1 MKSLAP
7 IALFVYNR
15 IDHTRLTVDALR
27 QNRLAAESEL
37 YIFSDGTKNEK
48 NAAAVSSVREFVHS
62 ITGFKSVTIIERDKN
77 YGLANSI
84 IDGVTM
90 LVNKFGKIIVVED
103 DLVTSK
109 YFLEYLNTALDV
121 YADVQEV
128 VSIHGYMYPSR
139 QSLPE
144 TFLIRGTDCWGW
156 ATWKRGWDLFEKDSR
171 KLLDELQR
179 RDLLFAFDWDGSYD
193 NTRMLKQ
200 QINGKVDSW
209 AIRWYAS
216 ALLKEKLTLFPGVSL
231 VNNIGGD
238 SEGTHTKSLEEFQTT
253 VAQAP
258 LNVKRLTP
266 LEDVK
271 ARAAIVEFYKSV
283 HQSVFQKTWKKIIT
297 YF

>member
-1 MKSLAP
+1 M
-7 IALFVYNR
+7 YNR